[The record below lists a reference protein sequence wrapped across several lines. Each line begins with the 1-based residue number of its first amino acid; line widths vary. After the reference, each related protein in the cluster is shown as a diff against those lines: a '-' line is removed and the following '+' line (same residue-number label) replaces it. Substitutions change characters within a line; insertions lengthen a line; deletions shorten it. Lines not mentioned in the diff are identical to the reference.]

1 MPEGGLVLAQS
12 SNPRHRLR
20 RVVLAALVAVLAATL
35 FTVPSATASPPSAS
49 GTGSAAVPRL
59 DWGSCAAEGEGLEAF
74 QCATAVVPLD
84 YDRPKGRQITVAL
97 ARLPAADPSRKIGSL
112 FLNPGGPGA
121 SGVDFLFGAGPFLYS
136 DEVRARFD
144 LVGFDPRGII
154 RSTPLRCFDS
164 LEEAE
169 AAFFTPFQFPVT
181 RAEERLWIQTDRAVA
196 RACAERGGPILDHM
210 STANVA
216 RDMDLLR
223 RAVGDAKLTYAG
235 YSYGTYLGSTYAN
248 LFPSKVRALVV
259 DGVLDPV
266 AWSTGRG
273 DQARTLPFST
283 RLRSAK
289 GAYETLQEFLRLCD
303 AGGPN
308 CAFSKGNPQRRFDRL
323 AKRLLREPVEFVDP
337 ASGETILV
345 TYAELIGATLGVL
358 YDPAG
363 WAEWAVVLQQLD
375 ELTSPRTAAAGLKAL
390 RARLAAAFQQE
401 EYPNFVEGFPG
412 VACSETHNPSNV
424 GAWSRAGRAQDR
436 QFPYFGRPWT
446 WVSSTC
452 EPWPGWDDDHFDGP
466 WNHTTANP
474 VLVVG
479 NLFDPAT
486 PYHGAVTVDRL
497 LPNSR
502 LLTLAGW
509 GHTSLFASACIDANV
524 SAYLLTSRVPPR
536 GTVCQPDVVPF
547 AQPAAAT
554 QAARAAGAPSK
565 AALIPSPMAQRL
577 LKS

>member
-1 MPEGGLVLAQS
+1 LAQS

-20 RVVLAALVAVLAATL
+20 RVVMAALVAVLAATL
-35 FTVPSATASPPSAS
+35 SAVPSAGASSTPPVS

-59 DWGSCAAEGEGLEAF
+59 HWASCGEGFEAF

-84 YDRPKGRQITVAL
+84 YDRPSGRQITLAL
-97 ARLPAADPSRKIGSL
+97 ARLPASDPSRRIGSL
-112 FLNPGGPGA
+112 FINPGGPGG
-121 SGVDFLFGAGPFLYS
+121 SGVDVVLEAGQFLYS

-154 RSTPLRCFDS
+154 RSTPLRCYETFDDAQADLWPIS
-164 LEEAE
+164 
-169 AAFFTPFQFPVT
+169 FPVT
-181 RAEERLWIQTDRAVA
+181 KAEERVWVRSDRAIA

-223 RAVGDAKLTYAG
+223 RAVGDRQLTYAG
-235 YSYGTYLGSTYAN
+235 YSYGSYLGATYAN
-248 LFPSKVRALVV
+248 LFPGKVRALVV

-289 GAYETLQEFLRLCD
+289 GAYATLNEFLRLCD

-308 CAFSKGNPQRRFDRL
+308 CAFSAGNPKRRFDQL
-323 AKRLLREPVEFVDP
+323 AQRLLRHPVVVIDP
-337 ASGETILV
+337 EGIPVTIG
-345 TYAELIGATLGVL
+345 YADMIGITLGAL
-358 YDPAG
+358 YDTSIWPDLADFLQ
-363 WAEWAVVLQQLD
+363 AVWEQA
-375 ELTSPRTAAAGLKAL
+375 SPRAAGASLQAL
-390 RARLAAAFQQE
+390 RARLGAGLQQE
-401 EYPNFVEGFPG
+401 DYPNFVEGFPG
-412 VACSETHNPSNV
+412 VACSETHNPATV
-424 GAWSRAGRAQDR
+424 GAWSRAARAQDR
-436 QFPYFGRPWT
+436 QYPYFGRPWT
-446 WVSSTC
+446 WTSSIC
-452 EPWPGWDDDHFDGP
+452 QAWPGWDDDHFDGP

-497 LPNSR
+497 LPRSR

-509 GHTSLFASACIDANV
+509 GHTSLFASSCIDSYVNT
-524 SAYLLTSRVPPR
+524 YLLSSRVPPK

-547 AQPAAAT
+547 AEAATTAKTRAAASS
-554 QAARAAGAPSK
+554 SK
-565 AALIPSPMAQRL
+565 AALIPPAVRRL
-577 LKS
+577 LDS

>member
-1 MPEGGLVLAQS
+1 LAQS

-35 FTVPSATASPPSAS
+35 SAVPSAGASSTPPVS

-59 DWGSCAAEGEGLEAF
+59 HWASCGEGFEAF

-84 YDRPKGRQITVAL
+84 YDRPSGRQITLAL
-97 ARLPAADPSRKIGSL
+97 ARLPASDPSRRIGSL
-112 FLNPGGPGA
+112 FINPGGPGG
-121 SGVDFLFGAGPFLYS
+121 SGVDVVLEAGQFLYS

-154 RSTPLRCFDS
+154 RSTPLRCYETFDDAQADLWPIS
-164 LEEAE
+164 
-169 AAFFTPFQFPVT
+169 FPVT
-181 RAEERLWIQTDRAVA
+181 KAEERVWVRSDRAIA

-223 RAVGDAKLTYAG
+223 RAVGDRQLTYAG
-235 YSYGTYLGSTYAN
+235 YSYGSYLGATYAN
-248 LFPSKVRALVV
+248 LFPGKVRALVV

-289 GAYETLQEFLRLCD
+289 GAYATLQEFLRLCD

-308 CAFSKGNPQRRFDRL
+308 CAFSAGNPKRRFDQL
-323 AKRLLREPVEFVDP
+323 AQRLLRHPVVVIDP
-337 ASGETILV
+337 EGIPVTIG
-345 TYAELIGATLGVL
+345 YADMIGITLGAL
-358 YDPAG
+358 YDTSIWPDLADFLQ
-363 WAEWAVVLQQLD
+363 AVWEQA
-375 ELTSPRTAAAGLKAL
+375 SPRAAGASLQAL
-390 RARLAAAFQQE
+390 RARLGAGLQQE
-401 EYPNFVEGFPG
+401 DYPNFVEGFPG
-412 VACSETHNPSNV
+412 VACSETHNPATV
-424 GAWSRAGRAQDR
+424 GAWSRAARAQDR
-436 QFPYFGRPWT
+436 QYPYFGRPWT
-446 WVSSTC
+446 WTSSIC
-452 EPWPGWDDDHFDGP
+452 QAWPGWDDDHFDGP

-497 LPNSR
+497 LPRSR

-509 GHTSLFASACIDANV
+509 GHTSLFASSCIDSYVNT
-524 SAYLLTSRVPPR
+524 YLLSSRVPPK

-547 AQPAAAT
+547 AEAATTAKTRAAASS
-554 QAARAAGAPSK
+554 SK
-565 AALIPSPMAQRL
+565 AALIPPAVRRL
-577 LKS
+577 LDS

>member
-1 MPEGGLVLAQS
+1 LAQS
-12 SNPRHRLR
+12 SNPRHRFR
-20 RVVLAALVAVLAATL
+20 QVVLAALVAVLATTL
-35 FTVPSATASPPSAS
+35 YAVPSSAAATTTAPSSS
-49 GTGSAAVPRL
+49 GTGSAAVPKL
-59 DWGSCAAEGEGLEAF
+59 HWGSCAAEGPDLEAF

-84 YDRPKGRQITVAL
+84 YDKPKGRQITLAL
-97 ARLPAADPSRKIGSL
+97 ARLPASDPGRKLGSL
-112 FLNPGGPGA
+112 FLNPGGPGG

-154 RSTPLRCFDS
+154 RSTPLRCYDTFD
-164 LEEAE
+164 EAI
-169 AAFFTPFQFPVT
+169 ADLAPFQFPVT
-181 RAEERLWIQTDRAVA
+181 RAEERVWIQSDRALA
-196 RACAERGGPILDHM
+196 RACAEHAGRILDHM

-235 YSYGTYLGSTYAN
+235 YSYGSYLGSTYAN
-248 LFPSKVRALVV
+248 LFPGKVRALVV

-289 GAYETLQEFLRLCD
+289 GAYQTLQEFLRLCD

-308 CAFSKGNPQRRFDRL
+308 CAFSEGNPKRRFDRL
-323 AKRLLREPVEFVDP
+323 ARRLLREPVEFTDP
-337 ASGETILV
+337 ASGEVILV
-345 TYAELIGATLGVL
+345 TYAELIGTTLGVL
-358 YDPAG
+358 YDPAVWPE
-363 WAEWAVVLQQLD
+363 WAEILQALD
-375 ELTSPRTAAAGLKAL
+375 ELTRPQAAAADLQAL
-390 RARLAAAFQQE
+390 RARLGAGFQQE
-401 EYPNFVEGFPG
+401 DYPNFVEGFPG
-412 VACSETHNPSNV
+412 VACSETHNPANI
-424 GAWSRAGRAQDR
+424 GAWPRAARAQDR

-446 WVSSTC
+446 WFSSVC
-452 EPWPGWDDDHFDGP
+452 EPWPGWDDDHYDGP
-466 WNHTTANP
+466 WNHRTANP

-497 LPNSR
+497 LPRSR

-509 GHTSLFASACIDANV
+509 GHTSLFTSACIDAHV
-524 SAYLLTSRVPPR
+524 STYLLTTRVPPK

-547 AQPAAAT
+547 AEPAAA
-554 QAARAAGAPSK
+554 QSLRAGGASK
-565 AALIPSPMAQRL
+565 AALIPPMLRRML
-577 LKS
+577 PD

>member
-1 MPEGGLVLAQS
+1 MAQS
-12 SNPRHRLR
+12 SNARHRLR
-20 RVVLAALVAVLAATL
+20 RGVLAALVAVLAATL
-35 FTVPSATASPPSAS
+35 FTVPSATASPPPAS

-59 DWGSCAAEGEGLEAF
+59 DWGSCGEGFEAF
-74 QCATAVVPLD
+74 ECATAVVPLD
-84 YDRPKGRQITVAL
+84 YDRPKGKQITLAL

-112 FLNPGGPGA
+112 FLNPGGPGG
-121 SGVDFLFGAGPFLYS
+121 SGVDMVLEGGPFLYS

-144 LVGFDPRGII
+144 LVGFDPRGIM
-154 RSTPLRCFDS
+154 RSTPLRCYETLD
-164 LEEAE
+164 EAI
-169 AAFFTPFQFPVT
+169 ADLWPIAFPVT
-181 RAEERLWIQTDRAVA
+181 REEERVYVRSDRAIA
-196 RACAERGGPILDHM
+196 GACAERGGPILDHM

-235 YSYGTYLGSTYAN
+235 YSYGSYLGATYAN
-248 LFPSKVRALVV
+248 LFPGKVRALVV

-289 GAYETLQEFLRLCD
+289 GAYATLQEFLRLCD
-303 AGGPN
+303 AGGEN
-308 CAFSKGNPQRRFDRL
+308 CAFSAGDPKRRFDRL
-323 AKRLLREPVEFVDP
+323 AQRLLREPAEVIDP
-337 ASGETILV
+337 DGVPVTI
-345 TYAELIGATLGVL
+345 TYADMVTITLGAL
-358 YDPAG
+358 YDAASWPDLAG
-363 WAEWAVVLQQLD
+363 FLQALWEQ
-375 ELTSPRTAAAGLKAL
+375 TSPRAAGASLQTL
-390 RARLAAAFQQE
+390 RARFGTGLQQE

-412 VACSETHNPSNV
+412 VACSETHNPSTV

-436 QFPYFGRPWT
+436 QYPYFGRPWT
-446 WVSSTC
+446 WATSIC

-466 WNHTTANP
+466 WDHTTANP

-497 LPNSR
+497 LPRSR

-509 GHTSLFASACIDANV
+509 GHTSLFASACVDAYVNT
-524 SAYLLTSRVPPR
+524 YLLTSRVPPK
-536 GTVCQPDVVPF
+536 GTVCEPDVVPF
-547 AQPAAAT
+547 AEPATAT
-554 QAARAAGAPSK
+554 AQATRAAGAPSK
-565 AALIPSPMAQRL
+565 AALIPSPMLQRF

>member
-1 MPEGGLVLAQS
+1 LAQS

-35 FTVPSATASPPSAS
+35 SAVPSAGASSTPPVS

-59 DWGSCAAEGEGLEAF
+59 HWASCGEGFEAF

-84 YDRPKGRQITVAL
+84 YDRPSGRQITLAL
-97 ARLPAADPSRKIGSL
+97 ARLPASDPSRRIGSL
-112 FLNPGGPGA
+112 FINPGGPGG
-121 SGVDFLFGAGPFLYS
+121 SGVDVVLEAGQFLYS

-154 RSTPLRCFDS
+154 RSTPLRCYETFDDAQADLWPIS
-164 LEEAE
+164 
-169 AAFFTPFQFPVT
+169 FPVT
-181 RAEERLWIQTDRAVA
+181 KAEERVWVRSDRAIA

-223 RAVGDAKLTYAG
+223 RAVGDRQLTYAG
-235 YSYGTYLGSTYAN
+235 YSYGSYLGATYAN
-248 LFPSKVRALVV
+248 LFPGKVRALVV

-289 GAYETLQEFLRLCD
+289 GAYATLNEFLRLCD

-308 CAFSKGNPQRRFDRL
+308 CAFSAGNPKRRFDQL
-323 AKRLLREPVEFVDP
+323 AQRLLRHPVVVIDP
-337 ASGETILV
+337 EGIPVTIG
-345 TYAELIGATLGVL
+345 YADMIGITLGAL
-358 YDPAG
+358 YDTSIWPDLADFLQ
-363 WAEWAVVLQQLD
+363 AVWEQA
-375 ELTSPRTAAAGLKAL
+375 SPRAAGASLQAL
-390 RARLAAAFQQE
+390 RARLGAGLQQE
-401 EYPNFVEGFPG
+401 DYPNFVEGFPG
-412 VACSETHNPSNV
+412 VACSETHNPATV
-424 GAWSRAGRAQDR
+424 GAWSRAARAQDR
-436 QFPYFGRPWT
+436 QYPYFGRPWT
-446 WVSSTC
+446 WTSSIC
-452 EPWPGWDDDHFDGP
+452 QAWPGWDDDHFDGP

-497 LPNSR
+497 LPRSR

-509 GHTSLFASACIDANV
+509 GHTSLFASSCIDSYVNT
-524 SAYLLTSRVPPR
+524 YLLSSRVPPK

-547 AQPAAAT
+547 AEAATTAKTRAAASS
-554 QAARAAGAPSK
+554 SK
-565 AALIPSPMAQRL
+565 AALIPPAVRRL
-577 LKS
+577 LDS

>member
-1 MPEGGLVLAQS
+1 
-12 SNPRHRLR
+12 
-20 RVVLAALVAVLAATL
+20 
-35 FTVPSATASPPSAS
+35 
-49 GTGSAAVPRL
+49 
-59 DWGSCAAEGEGLEAF
+59 
-74 QCATAVVPLD
+74 VVPLD
-84 YDRPKGRQITVAL
+84 YDKPKGRQITLAL
-97 ARLPAADPSRKIGSL
+97 ARLPAADPSGKIGSL
-112 FLNPGGPGA
+112 FLNPGGPGG

-154 RSTPLRCFDS
+154 RSTPLRCFDTF
-164 LEEAE
+164 EEAE
-169 AAFFTPFQFPVT
+169 ATLPPFQFPYT
-181 RAEERLWIQTDRAVA
+181 RAEERTWIQSDRALA
-196 RACAERGGPILDHM
+196 RACAEHAGPILDHM

-235 YSYGTYLGSTYAN
+235 YSYGSYLGATYAN
-248 LFPSKVRALVV
+248 LFPGKVRALIV

-303 AGGPN
+303 AGDPN
-308 CAFSKGNPQRRFDRL
+308 CAFSQGNPRRRFDRL
-323 AKRLLREPVEFVDP
+323 ARRLLREPAEFTDP
-337 ASGETILV
+337 TTGETFVV
-345 TYAELIGATLGVL
+345 TYNELIGTTLGVL

-363 WAEWAVVLQQLD
+363 WSEWAVVLQALD
-375 ELTSPRTAAAGLKAL
+375 EQTRPAAAAAALRSL
-390 RARLAAAFQQE
+390 RARLGATFQQE

-424 GAWSRAGRAQDR
+424 GAWARAARAQDR
-436 QFPYFGRPWT
+436 QYSYFSRPWT
-446 WVSSTC
+446 WVSSIC
-452 EPWPGWDDDHFDGP
+452 QPWPGWDDDHFDGP
-466 WNHTTANP
+466 FTHVTANP

-479 NLFDPAT
+479 NRFDPAT

-497 LPNSR
+497 LPRSR
-502 LLTLAGW
+502 LLTLDGW
-509 GHTSLFASACIDANV
+509 GHTSLFASACVDGYV
-524 SAYLLTSRVPPR
+524 STYLLTSRVPPK
-536 GTVCQPDVVPF
+536 GTVCAPDVVPF
-547 AQPAAAT
+547 AQPATT
-554 QAARAAGAPSK
+554 QSARAAGAPSK
-565 AALIPSPMAQRL
+565 AALIPSPMVQRL

>member
-1 MPEGGLVLAQS
+1 
-12 SNPRHRLR
+12 
-20 RVVLAALVAVLAATL
+20 
-35 FTVPSATASPPSAS
+35 
-49 GTGSAAVPRL
+49 
-59 DWGSCAAEGEGLEAF
+59 
-74 QCATAVVPLD
+74 VPLD
-84 YDRPKGRQITVAL
+84 YDRPKGKQITLAL

-112 FLNPGGPGA
+112 FLNPGGPGG

-154 RSTPLRCFDS
+154 RSSPLRCFDT
-164 LEEAE
+164 LDEAE
-169 AAFFTPFQFPVT
+169 ATLAPMAFPYT
-181 RAEERLWIQTDRAVA
+181 RAEERVWIRSDRALA
-196 RACAERGGPILDHM
+196 RACAERAGPILDHM

-235 YSYGTYLGSTYAN
+235 YSYGSYLGATYAN
-248 LFPSKVRALVV
+248 LFPAKVRALVV

-283 RLRSAK
+283 RLRSAE

-308 CAFSKGNPQRRFDRL
+308 CAFSEGNPQRRFDRL
-323 AKRLLREPVEFVDP
+323 AKRLLRQPSEFTDP
-337 ASGETILV
+337 TTGETFVV
-345 TYAELIGATLGVL
+345 TYNDLIGATLGVL
-358 YDPAG
+358 YDPAA
-363 WAEWAVVLQQLD
+363 WPEWAVVLQALD
-375 ELTSPRTAAAGLKAL
+375 EQTSPAAAAAGLRAL
-390 RARLAAAFQQE
+390 RARLGSRFQQE

-412 VACSETHNPSNV
+412 VSCSETHNPSNV
-424 GAWSRAGRAQDR
+424 GAWSKAARAQDR

-446 WVSSTC
+446 WFTSAC
-452 EPWPGWDDDHFDGP
+452 EPWPGWDDDHYDGP
-466 WNHTTANP
+466 WNHSTANP

-479 NLFDPAT
+479 TRFDPAT
-486 PYHGAVTVDRL
+486 RYQGAVTVARL
-497 LPNSR
+497 LPRSR

-509 GHTSLFASACIDANV
+509 GHTSLFASSCIDGYV
-524 SAYLLTSRVPPR
+524 STYLLTSRVPPK

-554 QAARAAGAPSK
+554 QATPAAGAPTK
-565 AALIPSPMAQRL
+565 AALIPSPMVQRL
-577 LKS
+577 LKR

>member
-1 MPEGGLVLAQS
+1 
-12 SNPRHRLR
+12 
-20 RVVLAALVAVLAATL
+20 VLAALVAVLAATL
-35 FTVPSATASPPSAS
+35 FTIAPAGAGAPSSS

-59 DWGSCAAEGEGLEAF
+59 DWAACAGEGLEAF
-74 QCATAVVPLD
+74 ECATAVVPLD
-84 YDRPKGRQITVAL
+84 YDRPKGKQITLAL
-97 ARLPAADPSRKIGSL
+97 TRLPAADPGRRIGSL
-112 FLNPGGPGA
+112 FINPGGPGG
-121 SGVDFLFGAGPFLYS
+121 SGVEFVQGAGPFLYS

-154 RSTPLRCFDS
+154 GSTPLRCYDT
-164 LEEAE
+164 LDEAF
-169 AAFFTPFQFPVT
+169 AVLPPMAFPVT
-181 RAEERLWIQTDRAVA
+181 REEERVWVRSDRAQA

-235 YSYGTYLGSTYAN
+235 YSYGSHLGATYAN
-248 LFPSKVRALVV
+248 LFPGKVRALVV
-259 DGVLDPV
+259 DGILDPV
-266 AWSTGRG
+266 AWATGRG

-289 GAYETLQEFLRLCD
+289 GAYQTLQEFFRLCD

-308 CAFSKGNPQRRFDRL
+308 CAFSEGNPARRFDRL
-323 AKRLLREPVEFVDP
+323 AKRLLREPLELPDDQGGTF
-337 ASGETILV
+337 LL
-345 TYAELIGATLGVL
+345 TYADLIGATLGVL

-363 WAEWAVVLQQLD
+363 WADWAVVLQALD
-375 ELTSPRTAAAGLKAL
+375 EQTRPAAAAAGLRSL
-390 RARLAAAFQQE
+390 RARLGGAFQQQD
-401 EYPNFVEGFPG
+401 YPNFVEGFPG
-412 VACSETHNPSNV
+412 VACSETHNPAGV
-424 GAWSRAGRAQDR
+424 AAWSRAARAQDR

-446 WVSSTC
+446 WFSSIC
-452 EPWPGWDDDHFDGP
+452 QPWPGWDDDHFDGP
-466 WNHTTANP
+466 WNHSTANP

-497 LPNSR
+497 LPRSR

-509 GHTSLFASACIDANV
+509 GHTSLFVSSCVDAHV
-524 SAYLLTSRVPPR
+524 SRYFLTSRVPPK

-547 AQPAAAT
+547 AQPAAAA
-554 QAARAAGAPSK
+554 QAQQATGASAK
-565 AALIPSPMAQRL
+565 AELIPPMLRRL
-577 LKS
+577 LTD

>member
-1 MPEGGLVLAQS
+1 LAQS
-12 SNPRHRLR
+12 SNPRRRLR
-20 RVVLAALVAVLAATL
+20 RVTLAALVAVLAATL
-35 FTVPSATASPPSAS
+35 FTVPSAGATSASSAS

-59 DWGSCAAEGEGLEAF
+59 HWGSCAAEGPDLEAF

-84 YDRPKGRQITVAL
+84 YDRPKGRQITLAL
-97 ARLPAADPSRKIGSL
+97 ARLPASDPSRKIGSL
-112 FLNPGGPGA
+112 FLNPGGPGG

-154 RSTPLRCFDS
+154 RSTPLLCFDS
-164 LEEAE
+164 LDDAE
-169 AAFFTPFQFPVT
+169 AALAPMQFPVT
-181 RAEERLWIQTDRAVA
+181 REEERVWIRSDRTVA
-196 RACAERGGPILDHM
+196 RACAERGGPILNHM

-235 YSYGTYLGSTYAN
+235 YSYGSYLGTTYAN
-248 LFPSKVRALVV
+248 LFPGKVRALVV

-266 AWSTGRG
+266 AWATGRG

-283 RLRSAK
+283 RLKSAK
-289 GAYETLQEFLRLCD
+289 GAYVTLQEFLRLCD

-308 CAFSKGNPQRRFDRL
+308 CAFSQGNPKRRFDRL
-323 AKRLLREPVEFVDP
+323 TRRLLREPAEFTDP
-337 ASGETILV
+337 TTGETFVV
-345 TYAELIGATLGVL
+345 TYADLIGTTLGVL
-358 YDPAG
+358 YDPAS
-363 WAEWAVVLQQLD
+363 WPDWAVVLQALD
-375 ELTSPRTAAAGLKAL
+375 EQTSPAAAAASMRAL
-390 RARLAAAFQQE
+390 RARLGVAFQQE
-401 EYPNFVEGFPG
+401 AYPNFVEGFPG

-424 GAWSRAGRAQDR
+424 GAWARAARAQDR

-446 WVSSTC
+446 WITSVC
-452 EPWPGWDDDHFDGP
+452 EPWPGWDDDHYDGP
-466 WNHTTANP
+466 FTHATANR

-497 LPNSR
+497 LPRSR

-509 GHTSLFASACIDANV
+509 GHTSLFVSSCVDAYV
-524 SAYLLTSRVPPR
+524 SRYFLTSRVPPK

-547 AQPAAAT
+547 AQPAAAA
-554 QAARAAGAPSK
+554 QAQQATGSSAK
-565 AALIPSPMAQRL
+565 AELIPPMLRRL
-577 LKS
+577 LAD

>member
-1 MPEGGLVLAQS
+1 LAQS

-35 FTVPSATASPPSAS
+35 SAVPSAGASSTPPVS

-59 DWGSCAAEGEGLEAF
+59 HWASCGEGFEAF

-84 YDRPKGRQITVAL
+84 YDRPSGRQITLAL
-97 ARLPAADPSRKIGSL
+97 ARLPASNPSRRIGSL
-112 FLNPGGPGA
+112 FINPGGPGG
-121 SGVDFLFGAGPFLYS
+121 SGVDVVLEAGQFLYS

-154 RSTPLRCFDS
+154 RSTPLRCYETFDDAQADLWPIS
-164 LEEAE
+164 
-169 AAFFTPFQFPVT
+169 FPVT
-181 RAEERLWIQTDRAVA
+181 KAEERVWVRSDRAIA

-223 RAVGDAKLTYAG
+223 RAVGDRQLTYAG
-235 YSYGTYLGSTYAN
+235 YSYGSYLGATYAN
-248 LFPSKVRALVV
+248 LFPGKVRALVV

-289 GAYETLQEFLRLCD
+289 GAYATLNEFLRLCD

-308 CAFSKGNPQRRFDRL
+308 CAFSAGNPKRRFDQL
-323 AKRLLREPVEFVDP
+323 AQRLLRHPVVVIDP
-337 ASGETILV
+337 EGIPVTIG
-345 TYAELIGATLGVL
+345 YADMIGITLGAL
-358 YDPAG
+358 YDTSIWPDLADFLQ
-363 WAEWAVVLQQLD
+363 AVWEQA
-375 ELTSPRTAAAGLKAL
+375 SPRAAGASLQAL
-390 RARLAAAFQQE
+390 RARLGAGLQQE
-401 EYPNFVEGFPG
+401 DYPNFVEGFPG
-412 VACSETHNPSNV
+412 VACSETHNPATV
-424 GAWSRAGRAQDR
+424 GAWSRAARAQDR
-436 QFPYFGRPWT
+436 QYPYFGRPWT
-446 WVSSTC
+446 WTSSIC
-452 EPWPGWDDDHFDGP
+452 QAWPGWDDDHFDGP

-497 LPNSR
+497 LPRSR

-509 GHTSLFASACIDANV
+509 GHTSLFASSCIDSYVNT
-524 SAYLLTSRVPPR
+524 YLLSSRVPPK

-547 AQPAAAT
+547 AEAATTAKTRAAASS
-554 QAARAAGAPSK
+554 SK
-565 AALIPSPMAQRL
+565 AALIPPAVRRL
-577 LKS
+577 LDS

>member
-1 MPEGGLVLAQS
+1 VPAA
-12 SNPRHRLR
+12 
-20 RVVLAALVAVLAATL
+20 LAAALAATL
-35 FTVPSATASPPSAS
+35 FTVPPATATAPSAL
-49 GTGSAAVPRL
+49 GTGSAAVPEL

-74 QCATAVVPLD
+74 QCASAVVPLD
-84 YDRPKGRQITVAL
+84 YDKPKGRQVTLAL
-97 ARLPAADPSRKIGSL
+97 ARLPASDPGRKIGSL
-112 FLNPGGPGA
+112 FLNPGGPGG

-154 RSTPLRCFDS
+154 RSTPLRCYETFD
-164 LEEAE
+164 EAI
-169 AAFFTPFQFPVT
+169 ADLAPFQFPVT
-181 RAEERLWIQTDRAVA
+181 REEERVWIRSDRAIA

-223 RAVGDAKLTYAG
+223 RAVGDARLTYAG
-235 YSYGTYLGSTYAN
+235 YSYGSYLGSTYAN
-248 LFPSKVRALVV
+248 LFPNKVRALVV

-273 DQARTLPFST
+273 DQARTLPFTT

-289 GAYETLQEFLRLCD
+289 GAYATLQEFLRLCD

-308 CAFSKGNPQRRFDRL
+308 CAFSEGNPKRRFDRL
-323 AKRLLREPVEFVDP
+323 ARRLLREPVEFTDP
-337 ASGETILV
+337 ESGETILV

-358 YDPAG
+358 YDPSVWPL
-363 WAEWAVVLQQLD
+363 WAEILQQLD
-375 ELTSPRTAAAGLKAL
+375 ELSSPATAAADLKAL
-390 RARLAAAFQQE
+390 RVRLGARFQQE
-401 EYPNFVEGFPG
+401 PYPNFVEGFPG

-424 GAWSRAGRAQDR
+424 GAWARAARAQDR

-446 WVSSTC
+446 WFGSIC
-452 EPWPGWDDDHFDGP
+452 QPWPGWDDDHYDGP
-466 WNHTTANP
+466 FTRTTANP

-497 LPNSR
+497 LPRSR

-509 GHTSLFASACIDANV
+509 GHTSLFVSSCVDAYV
-524 SAYLLTSRVPPR
+524 STYFLTTRMPPK
-536 GTVCQPDVVPF
+536 GTVCEPDLVPF
-547 AQPAAAT
+547 AQPAATA
-554 QAARAAGAPSK
+554 QAQQPTGASAK
-565 AALIPSPMAQRL
+565 AELIPPMLRRML
-577 LKS
+577 TD